1 MIRIINF
8 GYSVSSVMGSMVQ
21 RKWILDALNCVFCE
35 GCGYFF
41 LFLFEGEKK
50 RHRRKAAGYWSPSIP
65 LLLR

>member
-41 LFLFEGEKK
+41 YFFLKEKRKSTEEK
-50 RHRRKAAGYWSPSIP
+50 RRDIGLHLYDFC
-65 LLLR
+65 